1 MENYLVVLLL
11 SVLVLL
17 GAFYV
22 NTVDKRIV
30 QIKDEMEKVKE
41 QIDTLRKEIIEKDN
55 AFRKEK
61 DQMKET
67 ATRHENTLS
76 EIKKAKKL
84 CSQGWEEY
92 EEHCYQFN
100 TKQSNWDEAEIECMK
115 QEGYLLKIDDANEF
129 RWIVARA
136 IAHSV
141 DDIWIGLR
149 QNKNEW
155 KWVVDD
161 QTARFQKWNTGEPN
175 GIDPCVHMWSYFKY
189 NWNDVP
195 CDRKCS
201 FVCEQR

>member
-76 EIKKAKKL
+76 EIKKGK
-84 CSQGWEEY
+84 
-92 EEHCYQFN
+92 
-100 TKQSNWDEAEIECMK
+100 
-115 QEGYLLKIDDANEF
+115 
-129 RWIVARA
+129 
-136 IAHSV
+136 
-141 DDIWIGLR
+141 
-149 QNKNEW
+149 
-155 KWVVDD
+155 
-161 QTARFQKWNTGEPN
+161 TGCCPQ
-175 GIDPCVHMWSYFKY
+175 YA
-189 NWNDVP
+189 
-195 CDRKCS
+195 
-201 FVCEQR
+201 